1 MLYLPW
7 TFELVYANKYFDFAI
22 FTDLIDDIT
31 DHTDRTGHR
40 LIKET
45 RHIRIVD
52 RKSATC
58 CKYIHNSSLFM
69 VKV

>member
-1 MLYLPW
+1 M
-7 TFELVYANKYFDFAI
+7 VFAEI
-22 FTDLIDDIT
+22 LDDIV
-31 DHTDRTGHR
+31 DHTDRTGQR

-58 CKYIHNSSLFM
+58 CKYCH
-69 VKV
+69 

>member
-1 MLYLPW
+1 MKRNI
-7 TFELVYANKYFDFAI
+7 ELNEIYFLI

-58 CKYIHNSSLFM
+58 CKYLPVYMIHRKHKF
-69 VKV
+69 KPYPA